1 MQEKKARKI
10 ALELKNIA
18 RLSAQDVEEHFKT
31 SHRFKE
37 FQYKVWAVAFLLKL
51 PADSGAQVFA
61 RDIVFDDKKL
71 DDGPKKNAGG
81 GAKTFYVSVPKVI
94 YRRSDSALANGKP
107 EMYYEWAGEN
117 MKIADT
123 TVKTGVDL
131 DMEGVPATRP
141 FNDDIVWVATYINHA
156 ITQRYKV
163 EVELSLWV
171 VLKCDY
177 DPVKQKH
184 SAHLILD
191 GFMWPTIEARKD
203 FFKGIGLVEEFAKRC
218 MEAKEPL
225 RVVDDGVFGVKFF
238 RLLKSTKVNKI
249 LPLWGASLPG
259 MMVPTNDLSYFQK
272 SMTTYTVG
280 CQLLEDPAGAPTTAL
295 AFSSVPGTPS
305 VLANNTALEDTADK
319 SPSQKY
325 RGPAGRFVPPWSVVL
340 TVLNS
345 ISVSKRCADNTY
357 NEWSELGWCVAN
369 LARDANEIE
378 NGRRA
383 WLEFCRRAP
392 DAFNER
398 VALDVYD
405 KAKTDGKKTG
415 WSSMMRWLA
424 EDDPTVHE
432 AVKSQVQDIKRR
444 QASQSFHDIEYVISR
459 GGSDTSFARL
469 LVERSHGV
477 YAASNSKGAPN
488 LFKFDM
494 YWRGDADKM
503 LIVDLLKLVPEFDMK
518 LAEANIEN
526 LEVSGEEED
535 DTSLKDKK
543 KARSFRRKQIQ
554 MCISKLESNGH
565 KNSIVREF
573 AALVYKNNFASMLD
587 GDRSAH
593 LLCFEDGVYDLNAG
607 TWRDPTPEDMI
618 SVSTGYPLRNVEV
631 DLEVRNY
638 IRTVLF
644 APFVNEGV
652 ALSRMIMNAAALN
665 GAINFKKVLIDT
677 G

>member
-10 ALELKNIA
+10 ALELENIA
-18 RLSAQDVEEHFKT
+18 RLSAQDVEEQFKT

-51 PADSGAQVFA
+51 PADSGAQIFA

-71 DDGPKKNAGG
+71 DDGPKKNGG
-81 GAKTFYVSVPKVI
+81 TGAKTFYVSVAKVI
-94 YRRSDSALANGKP
+94 YRRSDSALTNGKP
-107 EMYYEWAGEN
+107 EMCYEWAGEN

-131 DMEGVPATRP
+131 DMEGVPVTRP

-163 EVELSLWV
+163 EVKLSLWV

-191 GFMWPTIEARKD
+191 GFMWPNIAARKK
-203 FFKGIGLVEEFAKRC
+203 FFESSGLVEEFAKRC
-218 MEAKEPL
+218 PEANKPSK
-225 RVVDDGVFGVKFF
+225 VVDDGVFGVKFF
-238 RLLKSTKVNKI
+238 RLLKSSKAGKN

-259 MMVPTNDLSYFQK
+259 MMVPTNELAFFQK

-280 CQLLEDPAGAPTTAL
+280 CQLLEDPAGALTTAL
-295 AFSSVPGTPS
+295 AASSVPGTPT
-305 VLANNTALEDTADK
+305 VLANNIADK
-319 SPSQKY
+319 SPSENS
-325 RGPAGRFVPPWSVVL
+325 GSPTDRFVPPWSIVL

-345 ISVSKRCADNTY
+345 IDVSKRCADNTY

-369 LARDANEIE
+369 LARDANEVE

-383 WLEFCRRAP
+383 WLEFCRQAP
-392 DAFNER
+392 DTFNER
-398 VALDVYD
+398 VATDIYD
-405 KAKTDGKKTG
+405 KARQDGKKTG
-415 WSSMMRWLA
+415 WSSMMKWLA

-432 AVKSQVQDIKRR
+432 AVKTQLRDIKRN
-444 QASQSFHDIEYVISR
+444 QASQSFHDVEYVISR

-469 LVERSHGV
+469 LVDRSHGV

-494 YWRGDADKM
+494 YWRAEADKM

-518 LAEANIEN
+518 LTEANIEN
-526 LEVSGEEED
+526 LEVSGEDED

-543 KARSFRRKQIQ
+543 TARSYRRKQIQ

-573 AALVYKNNFASMLD
+573 AALVYKNNFASRLD
-587 GDRSAH
+587 GDSSAH

-607 TWRDPTPEDMI
+607 TWRDPKPEDMI
-618 SVSTGYPLRNVEV
+618 SVSTGYSLRNVEV
-631 DLEVRNY
+631 DLEVRNS

-644 APFVNEGV
+644 APFVNDGV

>member
-1 MQEKKARKI
+1 MQERKARNI
-10 ALELKNIA
+10 ALELENIA
-18 RLSAQDVEEHFKT
+18 KLSGLEIKQQFRD
-31 SHRFKE
+31 SNRFKN
-37 FQYKVWAVAFLLKL
+37 FSFKALAVAFLLRL
-51 PADSGAQVFA
+51 PADSGAQIFA
-61 RDIVFDDKKL
+61 RDIVPNDKAKNDDCQKK
-71 DDGPKKNAGG
+71 KG
-81 GAKTFYVSVPKVI
+81 GAKTFYVSIPKAI
-94 YRRSDSALANGKP
+94 YRRSDSALTNGEP
-107 EMYYEWAGEN
+107 EMLYEWAGDN
-117 MKIADT
+117 MKIGDA

-131 DMEGVPATRP
+131 DMEGVTVTRA
-141 FNDDIVWVATYINHA
+141 FNDDIRWVAEFINDA
-156 ITQRYKV
+156 IVRRYKV
-163 EVELSLWV
+163 EVPLDHWV

-191 GFMWPTIEARKD
+191 GFMWPTIEARKM
-203 FFKGIGLVEEFAKRC
+203 FLKSIGLVEEFAKRC
-218 MEAKEPL
+218 PEANNPL
-225 RVVDDGVFGVKFF
+225 KVVDDGVFGVKFL
-238 RLLKSTKVNKI
+238 RLLKSSKAQKK
-249 LPLWGASLPG
+249 LPLWKASLPG

-272 SMTTYTVG
+272 SMTTYTVN
-280 CQLLEDPAGAPTTAL
+280 CQLLEDLEDPAGAL
-295 AFSSVPGTPS
+295 ATELASSNVPGNPS
-305 VLANNTALEDTADK
+305 MPTESIVPEDTVSGAL
-319 SPSQKY
+319 SGS
-325 RGPAGRFVPPWSVVL
+325 PAGRFVPPWSVVL

-345 ISVSKRCADNTY
+345 LDVLKRCADNTY
-357 NEWSELGWCVAN
+357 NQWSDLGWCISN
-369 LARDANEIE
+369 LARDANEVE

-398 VALDVYD
+398 VALDIYD
-405 KAKTDGKKTG
+405 KARTDGKKTG
-415 WSSMMRWLA
+415 WSSMMKWLA
-424 EDDPTVHE
+424 EDDPTIHE
-432 AVKSQVQDIKRR
+432 AVKTQLRDIKRN
-444 QASQSFHDIEYVISR
+444 QASQSLHDIEYVVSR

-469 LVERSHGV
+469 LVERSKGV
-477 YAASNSKGAPN
+477 YAASNSKGPPN

-526 LEVSGEEED
+526 LEVSGEDDD
-535 DTSLKDKK
+535 DTSSKEKK
-543 KARSFRRKQIQ
+543 KARSNRRKQIQ

-573 AALVYKNNFASMLD
+573 AALVYKNNFASQLD
-587 GDRSAH
+587 GDSSAH
-593 LLCFEDGVYDLNAG
+593 LLCFEDGVYDLNAE

-631 DLEVRNY
+631 DLVVRNS

-652 ALSRMIMNAAALN
+652 ALSRMRMNAAALN